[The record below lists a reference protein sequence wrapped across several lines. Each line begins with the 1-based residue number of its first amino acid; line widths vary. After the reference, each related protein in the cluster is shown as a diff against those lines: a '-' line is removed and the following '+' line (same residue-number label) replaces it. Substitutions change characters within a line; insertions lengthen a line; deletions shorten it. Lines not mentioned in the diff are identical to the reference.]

1 MECRE
6 LWEEEA
12 AAQNPGRNAENGEP
26 ADGDPCGHK
35 VKFSL
40 MHIKFVQFFLKLENN
55 WPQIKMDKKNHS
67 KRFQNERH
75 TIVLSLTNRI

>member
-1 MECRE
+1 MECRG

-40 MHIKFVQFFLKLENN
+40 MHIKFVQFFLKLE
-55 WPQIKMDKKNHS
+55 KNPPS
-67 KRFQNERH
+67 Y
-75 TIVLSLTNRI
+75 LAL